1 MPSADIPGDDC
12 YPPHPSMDDPRSN
25 ATTLLVRA
33 THGDA
38 AASAAFE
45 PLVYEQLR
53 AIARNLL
60 RRERADHT
68 LQPTAL
74 VHEAYLALIDE
85 SQLGGDDQAAR
96 GRFLGIAATTM
107 RRILIQHARTRG
119 AHKRGGGKA
128 KVELDDAALAVP
140 SEGET
145 LLDLDAALT
154 QLASINPEL
163 ARLAELRIFGGLS
176 VRDLA
181 PVLGLSLTTA
191 KDQWA
196 LARAWLGRLLGG
208 DGAQAAKA

>member
-1 MPSADIPGDDC
+1 
-12 YPPHPSMDDPRSN
+12 MDTPRHH

-33 THGDA
+33 ATGDA
-38 AASAAFE
+38 AAGAAFE

-85 SQLGGDDQAAR
+85 SQLGADDQAAR
-96 GRFLGIAATTM
+96 SRFLGIAATTM
-107 RRILIQHARTRG
+107 RRILIQHARDRG
-119 AHKRGGGKA
+119 AKKRGGGRA

-145 LLDLDAALT
+145 LLDLDQALD
-154 QLASINPEL
+154 QLAAINPEL
-163 ARLAELRIFGGLS
+163 ARMAELRIFGGSS
-176 VRDLA
+176 VRELA
-181 PVLGLSLTTA
+181 PVLGVSLTTA

-196 LARAWLGRLLGG
+196 LARAWLGRLLGKLDSDTASG
-208 DGAQAAKA
+208 